1 MSMNTSMSIERL
13 QYIQK
18 YKEIN
23 NISKIEIIK
32 NYNNINFNKTLKDIQ
47 QDFALLDNLKR
58 DRTEAMYSIEKKTLK
73 ILTL

>member
-1 MSMNTSMSIERL
+1 MNTSMSNERL

-23 NISKIEIIK
+23 NINKIEIIK
-32 NYNNINFNKTLKDIQ
+32 NYNNINFNETLKDIQ

-58 DRTEAMYSIEKKTLK
+58 DSTEAMYSIEKKTLK

>member
-1 MSMNTSMSIERL
+1 MSMNTSMSNERI

-23 NISKIEIIK
+23 NINKIEIIK

-58 DRTEAMYSIEKKTLK
+58 PTTDAEYSIEKKTLK

>member
-1 MSMNTSMSIERL
+1 MNMNTSMSNERL

-23 NISKIEIIK
+23 NINKIEIIK
-32 NYNNINFNKTLKDIQ
+32 NYNNINFNETLKDIQ

-58 DRTEAMYSIEKKTLK
+58 DSTEAMYSIEKKTLK